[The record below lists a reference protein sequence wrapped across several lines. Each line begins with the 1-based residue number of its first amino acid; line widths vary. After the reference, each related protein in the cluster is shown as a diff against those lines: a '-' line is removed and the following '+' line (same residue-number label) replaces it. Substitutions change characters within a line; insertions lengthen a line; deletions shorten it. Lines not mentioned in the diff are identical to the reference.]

1 MALLLVHIQ
10 NLPDLAG
17 KRRVYLGKAV
27 GTIFVYGAFA
37 DAKLSGS
44 LTHGCVFFND
54 KPPGLLF
61 LQCMPLWPESMT
73 ALSIHAS
80 VLPDAPF
87 YG

>member
-54 KPPGLLF
+54 IAGNLYGTLLDLLF
-61 LQCMPLWPESMT
+61 Q
-73 ALSIHAS
+73 
-80 VLPDAPF
+80 
-87 YG
+87 G